1 MPPSSFLSLSKHVRV
16 MNHMQTQDLFDD
28 WAGFLVTTSLNWN
41 AAHRF
46 APALAPEVPPGWAR
60 VH

>member
-16 MNHMQTQDLFDD
+16 MNHMQTQGPFDD
-28 WAGFLVTTSLNWN
+28 WAGFLVTASLNWN

-46 APALAPEVPPGWAR
+46 APALAP
-60 VH
+60 